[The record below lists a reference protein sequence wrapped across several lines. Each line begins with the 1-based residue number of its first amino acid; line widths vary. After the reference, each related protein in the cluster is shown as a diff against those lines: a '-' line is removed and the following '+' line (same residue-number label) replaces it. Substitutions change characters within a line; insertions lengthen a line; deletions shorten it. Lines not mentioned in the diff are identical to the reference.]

1 MIFHF
6 SLYGFLKNQRY
17 FEPFLLLAFLEKGLS
32 YFQIGLLIGFKS
44 LVVNLLE
51 VPTGVIADAY
61 GKRASMMASFVAYCV
76 SFVLLGAVRDFRLL
90 GLGMLLFGVGEAF
103 RTGTHKAIIFDWLQ
117 AEGRLAE
124 RNRVYGFTRSW
135 SKFGSALSAVIAA
148 VLVFVSGNYSRVF
161 FYSVFPYLLG
171 LVNFMFYPADRTP
184 KRAGHGFLRLFGRAV
199 ADTFRRPRLRG
210 LLAEAALFEGP
221 YKVVK
226 DYVQPILR
234 TTALSLPLLAGLGD
248 AQRSAVLIGLVFT
261 LLYLL
266 EGVASRKSALFVE
279 RWCGSEE
286 RAVRVLWGL
295 NTAGYILLALVLY
308 GRVHPVAILCFLVLA
323 VLQNLWR
330 PNMVGRLST
339 VSNSENRATVLSVN
353 SQLDSVL
360 AMVLAPVIGW
370 CVDYS
375 RGNPWAAGAWPALLA
390 VVGFGL
396 AGYNLRRRLHGAR
409 TAP

>member
-1 MIFHF
+1 LIFHF

-61 GKRASMMASFVAYCV
+61 GKRASMMASFVAYCL
-76 SFVLLGAVRDFRLL
+76 SFLLLGAFRDVRLL

-135 SKFGSALSAVIAA
+135 SKFGSALSAMVAA
-148 VLVFVSGNYSRVF
+148 VLVFVTGDYSRVF
-161 FYSVFPYLLG
+161 FFSVFPYLLG
-171 LVNFMFYPADRTP
+171 LVNFMFYPRDRTP
-184 KRAGHGFLRLFGRAV
+184 KRTEHGFVRLFGRALV
-199 ADTFRRPRLRG
+199 QTFRRPRLRG

-221 YKVVK
+221 YKAAK

-234 TTALSLPLLAGLGD
+234 TTALGLPLLAGLGN
-248 AQRSAVLIGLVFT
+248 AQRSAVLIGAVFT

-266 EGVASRKSALFVE
+266 EGLASRKSALFVE
-279 RWCGSEE
+279 RWCGGEK

-295 NTAGYILLALVLY
+295 NTAGYIVLALVLL
-308 GRVHPVAILCFLVLA
+308 GRVHTVAILCFLVLA

-330 PNMVGRLST
+330 PNMVGRLGT
-339 VSNSENRATVLSVN
+339 VSDSENRATVLSVN
-353 SQLDSVL
+353 SQLDSGL
-360 AMVLAPVIGW
+360 AMILAPVIGW
-370 CVDYS
+370 CVDKS
-375 RGNPWAAGAWPALLA
+375 SGNPWPAGAWPGILALL
-390 VVGFGL
+390 GL
-396 AGYNLRRRLHGAR
+396 AVAGHNLRRRTR
-409 TAP
+409 QS